1 VKGYEP
7 RQDSLTHSP
16 THPRTLSPSFLP
28 PKYRYPMIWHH
39 NKAATD
45 LPVIFLPGWG
55 FSGRIIELVRPS
67 LPWIY
72 PEGPIDPDSFRE
84 DLLALLEWLGLGR
97 VRLVGW
103 SMGAHLALDFARE
116 HPGQVEEL
124 YLLAM
129 RHERLAAEIEAIRR
143 ELTQD
148 PQGFLA
154 TFYRKCFL
162 GERRHYQYFQAEL
175 EEEWLREPPLAIL
188 HRGLDYL
195 ARVRTLP
202 APVKTRLVHGRR
214 DVIVRLAE
222 QAVLPAAA
230 SEVLDH
236 AGHLVFLSPEF
247 SLVGRERKEMIRR
260 RFSQAAATYDLHAGV
275 QKEVARLLAA
285 RLPREE
291 IGSILELGCGTGS
304 YSLLL
309 ADRYPAAAMR
319 VLDFSGTM
327 IETAK
332 MKLGVRPQVGFQCED
347 AEDFLERT
355 EDCFD
360 LITANATMQW
370 FVDLEAALV
379 HISRILNPAG
389 LFLASIFGP
398 ATLDELRQGLSILL
412 GREIELPSGR
422 FPDAEILRQSLSRH
436 FTGAGLEEI
445 RIIRQYG
452 SLPELLHHI
461 RNTGTAGWHQQ
472 PPPVFTRQRLRKLD
486 EWFADRYG
494 GYRLTY
500 QVFLVQGQGKAETC
514 P

>member
-1 VKGYEP
+1 
-7 RQDSLTHSP
+7 
-16 THPRTLSPSFLP
+16 
-28 PKYRYPMIWHH
+28 MIWRL

-72 PEGPIDPDSFRE
+72 PEGPIDPDCFQE
-84 DLLALLEWLGLGR
+84 DLLALFERLGPVRL
-97 VRLVGW
+97 RLVGW

-116 HPGQVEEL
+116 HPGRVEEL

-129 RHERLAAEIEAIRR
+129 RHARPAAEIEAIRR
-143 ELTQD
+143 ELTHD

-162 GERRHYQYFQAEL
+162 GERRHYQLFQAEM
-175 EEEWLREPPLAIL
+175 EEEWLREPMLAIL

-195 ARVRTLP
+195 ARARTLP

-222 QAVLPAAA
+222 QAILPAAA

-236 AGHLVFLSPEF
+236 AGHLVFLSPGF
-247 SLVGRERKEMIRR
+247 SLVGQERKEMIRQ
-260 RFSQAAATYDLHAGV
+260 RFSQAAATYDRHAGI

-285 RLPREE
+285 RLPGQDP
-291 IGSILELGCGTGS
+291 GSILELGCGTGS
-304 YSLLL
+304 YSQLL
-309 ADRYPAAAMR
+309 ADRYPEAKMLA
-319 VLDFSGTM
+319 LDFSGTM
-327 IETAK
+327 IEAAR
-332 MKLGVRPQVGFQCED
+332 MKLSGRPHVGFQCED

-355 EDCFD
+355 GENFD

-370 FVDLEAALV
+370 FVDLEAALG
-379 HISRILNPAG
+379 HIDRSLNPAG

-398 ATLDELRQGLSILL
+398 ATLDELRQGLSALL

-422 FPDAEILRQSLSRH
+422 FPDVEILRQFLSCH
-436 FTGAGLEEI
+436 FAAASLEEI
-445 RIIRQYG
+445 RIVRRYD
-452 SLPELLHHI
+452 SLLELLHHI
-461 RNTGTAGWHQQ
+461 RNTGTAGWRQE

-486 EWFADRYG
+486 DWFAGRYG
-494 GYRLTY
+494 GYLLTY
-500 QVFLVQGQGKAETC
+500 QIFFVRGRRKAETC
-514 P
+514 S